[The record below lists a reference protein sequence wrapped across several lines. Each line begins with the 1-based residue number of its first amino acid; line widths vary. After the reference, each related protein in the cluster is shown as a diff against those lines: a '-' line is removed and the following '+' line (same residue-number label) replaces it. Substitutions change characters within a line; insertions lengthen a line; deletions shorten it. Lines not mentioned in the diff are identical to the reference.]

1 MLNQKL
7 IDEEYGFFGDVAYL
21 DISLTSMPP
30 MRVRKAWKEFIEGY
44 VTTFGVNAPTYFPDI
59 LTRARKEMA
68 TLMQVDP
75 SEIAF
80 THGTGDGMTKLANSY
95 PFEKGD
101 NVIITE
107 EEHASNAIPWLGI
120 EQNGVEIRFAESE
133 NGVVPIENIVKLMDE
148 KTKIVSTASTY
159 FCSGYAINLKELGAE
174 CAKRGI
180 VLAVDAIQSM
190 GRLKMRPKEWN
201 ISYVAGGAH
210 KGCLGTKGTGY
221 VYCSSE
227 LSKILKPYTG
237 SLQSL
242 TNGGRPFPLRHYDEI
257 DWLPDAGRLEGGMY
271 TFGVIESLAG
281 GVSLINELGIENVE
295 AHIHE
300 MEELLRSRIAD
311 LPLKVVTPPEGNRSG
326 LLFIY
331 HLEKADPKAVEQVL
345 LDYKVRATVRQG
357 YIRMGLHFY
366 NSAEQMERVAK
377 ALHEIAKL

>member
-7 IDEEYGFFGDVAYL
+7 IEEEYGFLGDVAYL

-30 MRVRKAWKEFIEGY
+30 MRVRRAWKQFIEGY
-44 VTTFGVNAPTYFPDI
+44 VLTYGVNAPTYFPDI
-59 LTRARKEMA
+59 LTRARKELA
-68 TLMQVDP
+68 QLMQVDP

-80 THGTGDGMTKLANSY
+80 THGTGDGMTKLANSF

-120 EQNGVEIRFAESE
+120 EPKGVEIRFAKSE
-133 NGVVPIENIVKLMDE
+133 DGVVPIENIVALMDE
-148 KTKIVSTASTY
+148 RTRLVSTASTY
-159 FCSGYAINLKELGAE
+159 FCSGYAMDLKALGAE
-174 CAKRGI
+174 CRKRGI
-180 VLAVDAIQSM
+180 FLAVDGIQSM
-190 GRLKMRPKEWN
+190 GRLVMRPREWN
-201 ISYVAGGAH
+201 VSYVAGGSH
-210 KGCLGTKGTGY
+210 KGLLGTKGTGY
-221 VYCSSE
+221 VYCAQK
-227 LSKILKPYTG
+227 LTDILRPYTG

-257 DWLPDAGRLEGGMY
+257 QWLPDAGRLEGGMY

-295 AHIHE
+295 EHILRL
-300 MEELLRSRIAD
+300 EELLRNEITG
-311 LPLKVVTPPEGNRSG
+311 LPLKMAEPPKGNRSG

-331 HLEKADPKAVEQVL
+331 YPEHAESSQVEQVL
-345 LDYKVRATVRQG
+345 LKNKVRATVRQG

-366 NSAEQMERVAK
+366 NTEEQMKRVAA
-377 ALHEIAKL
+377 ALREIAKL